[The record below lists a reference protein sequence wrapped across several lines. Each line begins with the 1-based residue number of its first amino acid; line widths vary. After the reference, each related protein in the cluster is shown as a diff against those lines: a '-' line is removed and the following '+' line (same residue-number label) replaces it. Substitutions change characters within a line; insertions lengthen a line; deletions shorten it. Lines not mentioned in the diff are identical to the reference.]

1 MSRRLLFYR
10 SFKGICDFICF
21 CKLDLYA
28 IKYHRKTNMEA
39 LFELTKKIITNVLTA
54 IYEPF
59 GFALLLAF
67 FTMFFYLYAYNP
79 VNAGKGWKVTLWIW
93 VTEFKTDCFFRKL
106 FLLAFFSAMILFR
119 TLLNRNLWL
128 NPLSDVMGGWGIWK
142 ISSDGT
148 KELTTDCI
156 ENIILMSPLTSVL
169 MWTMKEKLV
178 KVISLRSIAFKST
191 EIAFCFSLTIE
202 CLQLFLRLGTF
213 QLSDLFYNTLGGLLG
228 GVAYWIAWK
237 IRHSIH

>member
-1 MSRRLLFYR
+1 
-10 SFKGICDFICF
+10 
-21 CKLDLYA
+21 
-28 IKYHRKTNMEA
+28 MEA
-39 LFELTKKIITNVLTA
+39 LFLILKKIMTNVLIA

-67 FTMFFYLYAYNP
+67 LMQYFYLYAYRP
-79 VNAGKGWKVTLWIW
+79 VNAGKGWKLALSTWII
-93 VTEFKTDCFFRKL
+93 EFRTNCIFRKL

-142 ISSDGT
+142 MSSDGT
-148 KELTTDCI
+148 KELTTECF
-156 ENIILMSPLTSVL
+156 ENIILMFPFTVML

-178 KVISLRSIAFKST
+178 KVISLKSLA
-191 EIAFCFSLTIE
+191 IKSAAAAFCFSLAIE
-202 CLQLFLRLGTF
+202 FLQLFLRVGTF
-213 QLSDLFYNTLGGLLG
+213 QLSDLCYNTLGGCLG
-228 GVAYWIAWK
+228 GIAYWIAWK

>member
-1 MSRRLLFYR
+1 
-10 SFKGICDFICF
+10 
-21 CKLDLYA
+21 
-28 IKYHRKTNMEA
+28 MEA
-39 LFELTKKIITNVLTA
+39 LLEILKKIITNVLTA

-67 FTMFFYLYAYNP
+67 FVLFLYLYAYRP
-79 VNAGKGWKVTLWIW
+79 VNAGRGWKAALKTWA
-93 VTEFKTDCFFRKL
+93 TEFRTSCFFRKL
-106 FLLAFFSAMILFR
+106 FLLTFFSAMILFR
-119 TLLNRNLWL
+119 TLLNRNLWM

-156 ENIILMSPLTSVL
+156 ENIILMFPFTSVL

-178 KVISLRSIAFKST
+178 KVISLRSIAFKSA

-202 CLQLFLRLGTF
+202 FLQLFLRLGTF

-228 GVAYWIAWK
+228 GVAYWIAWR
-237 IRHSIH
+237 IRHSAH

>member
-1 MSRRLLFYR
+1 M
-10 SFKGICDFICF
+10 
-21 CKLDLYA
+21 
-28 IKYHRKTNMEA
+28 
-39 LFELTKKIITNVLTA
+39 A
-54 IYEPF
+54 IYQPF
-59 GFALLLAF
+59 GFALLLTF
-67 FTMFFYLYAYNP
+67 FSLFFYLYAYHP
-79 VNAGKGWKVTLWIW
+79 VDVGKGWKAALRTW
-93 VTEFKTDCFFRKL
+93 VIQFRTSSFFQKL
-106 FLLAFFSAMILFR
+106 FILVFFSAMILFR
-119 TLLNRNLWL
+119 TLLNRDLRL

-156 ENIILMSPLTSVL
+156 ENIILMFPFTSVL

-178 KVISLRSIAFKST
+178 KVISLRGIAFKSA
-191 EIAFCFSLTIE
+191 EVAFCFSLTIE
-202 CLQLFLRLGTF
+202 FLQLFLRLGTF

>member
-1 MSRRLLFYR
+1 
-10 SFKGICDFICF
+10 
-21 CKLDLYA
+21 
-28 IKYHRKTNMEA
+28 MEA
-39 LFELTKKIITNVLTA
+39 LLEILKKIITNVLTA

-67 FTMFFYLYAYNP
+67 VSQFFYLYAYQP
-79 VNAGKGWKVTLWIW
+79 VNAGKGWKVALKTWGA
-93 VTEFKTDCFFRKL
+93 EFRTNCFFRKL

-128 NPLSDVMGGWGIWK
+128 NPLSDIMGGWGIWK
-142 ISSDGT
+142 ISSDAN
-148 KELTTDCI
+148 KELTTECF
-156 ENIILMSPLTSVL
+156 ENIILMFPFTSVL
-169 MWTMKEKLV
+169 MWTMKEKPV
-178 KVISLRSIAFKST
+178 KVISLRSIAFKSA

-202 CLQLFLRLGTF
+202 FLQLFLRLGTF

-228 GVAYWIAWK
+228 GVVYWIAWK